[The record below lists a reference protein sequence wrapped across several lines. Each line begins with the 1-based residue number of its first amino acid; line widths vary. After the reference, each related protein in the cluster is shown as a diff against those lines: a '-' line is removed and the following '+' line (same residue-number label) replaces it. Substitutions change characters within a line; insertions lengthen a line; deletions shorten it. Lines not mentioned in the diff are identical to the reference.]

1 MWLAFLSCLVI
12 GGGWAHSPILL
23 TDVKTLTLKAGH
35 QTASRRGP
43 PVPQLECV
51 GGNCKEGKEYVEVM
65 QCTNKGTD
73 ASGIPQ
79 WECKAELPAN
89 WRLGTTDVSCEGY
102 LNADDPYI
110 LAGSC
115 GVEYTLHG
123 PAAKAPAPRPQPQPQ
138 RVVEHVYHAPAPAP
152 APRPAPASSA
162 DSVPFSWAG
171 LAAGVVSIATV
182 VLVVAA
188 FTICIMLCIGLCS
201 WIDSYTPR
209 VSPRIRT
216 VPVAPA
222 VPVYPTVPVAT
233 PLYPTY
239 PMAQPAGY
247 SNVVCTSA
255 GVSDFATGYVMG
267 HASAAQ
273 PAAVYHAPP
282 CPRTPSPPRH
292 RRSPSPEPAPKHTAY
307 ISTGYGTTK
316 RR

>member
-1 MWLAFLSCLVI
+1 MWLGAILSFLILGV
-12 GGGWAHSPILL
+12 WAHSPILL
-23 TDVKTLTLKAGH
+23 SDVKTLTLKAGH

-65 QCTNKGTD
+65 QCTNKGGD
-73 ASGIPQ
+73 ASGVPQ

-102 LNADDPYI
+102 LHADDPYI

-123 PAAKAPAPRPQPQPQ
+123 PPVKAPAPAPRPQPPK
-138 RVVEHVYHAPAPAP
+138 VVEHVYHAPAPAP
-152 APRPAPASSA
+152 AASSVH
-162 DSVPFSWAG
+162 DVPFSWAG

-182 VLVVAA
+182 FLVVAA
-188 FTICIMLCIGLCS
+188 FTIGIILCIGLCS

-216 VPVAPA
+216 APVAVAPA

-282 CPRTPSPPRH
+282 RPRTPSPPRH
-292 RRSPSPEPAPKHTAY
+292 RSPSPEPAPKHTTH